1 MKSQKR
7 QMSKLE
13 THVMLSR
20 KSHKYWNEFMSTQTQ
35 LRQLSK
41 EVKKR
46 RTGSLDASQ
55 MDGNRTAL
63 NGRQDQPAVVDG
75 GVGQRGWQNPE
86 VDSTMKKR

>member
-13 THVMLSR
+13 THIMLSR

-46 RTGSLDASQ
+46 RTGSLDAGQ
-55 MDGNRTAL
+55 MDGNRATL
-63 NGRQDQPAVVDG
+63 NGRQGRSAEVSS
-75 GVGQRGWQNPE
+75 GVGQRGRQNQE
-86 VDSTMKKR
+86 AATTMKKR